1 MFGIVHTPGKQC
13 AGNSCATASGAYS
26 GVYNSHASPSQG
38 MGLVSQGNMATGVFT
53 SSGHEGVSHASYGQG
68 MGLVSQGNMPTG
80 VITAP
85 GYGGK
90 TANGNYLITQSVASS
105 ATQYAPIATTPA
117 PHQKVVVPSLIERGR
132 PQIGGHESI
141 TDIGVAWQVCQNINM
156 GLFNQQQ
163 CRQYPKF
170 M

>member
-1 MFGIVHTPGKQC
+1 MFGIVHTPGKPC
-13 AGNSCATASGAYS
+13 AGNSCATASGAYT
-26 GVYNSHASPSQG
+26 GVYNSHASP
-38 MGLVSQGNMATGVFT
+38 A
-53 SSGHEGVSHASYGQG
+53 QG

-80 VITAP
+80 VFTAP
-85 GYGGK
+85 GHGGK

-141 TDIGVAWQVCQNINM
+141 TDNGLFWQVCQNINM